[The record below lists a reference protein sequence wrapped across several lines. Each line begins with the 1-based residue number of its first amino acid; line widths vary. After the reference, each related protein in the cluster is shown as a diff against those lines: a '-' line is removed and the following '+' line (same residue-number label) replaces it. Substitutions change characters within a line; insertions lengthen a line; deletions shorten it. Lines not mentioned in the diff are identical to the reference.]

1 MKSKMGINFWKKE
14 LIKQFDLNDIGKDL
28 LNILEKVSPERTLNY
43 ILYQFGRLYRDEI
56 IDMYCEKY
64 TSETINMI
72 LEDLE
77 EEELNRF
84 EIENYEI
91 KVEESE
97 DDEEEEI

>member
-1 MKSKMGINFWKKE
+1 MKSKMGIKFWKKE

>member
-14 LIKQFDLNDIGKDL
+14 LIKQFDLNDIGKEL

-64 TSETINMI
+64 TNEKINMI

-77 EEELNRF
+77 EEKLNEY
-84 EIENYEI
+84 EIENFEI

-97 DDEEEEI
+97 DEEEI